1 MLYQSR
7 ENAEFSDN
15 KDKLAY
21 KENGI
26 GTSSFFAT
34 KNIKYLEEYKSY

>member
-1 MLYQSR
+1 ML
-7 ENAEFSDN
+7 NLMIIKIN
-15 KDKLAY
+15 WLY

-26 GTSSFFAT
+26 GTSRLFAT

>member
-1 MLYQSR
+1 ML
-7 ENAEFSDN
+7 NLMIIKIN
-15 KDKLAY
+15 WPY

-26 GTSSFFAT
+26 GTSSFFVT

>member
-15 KDKLAY
+15 KDKLALQR
-21 KENGI
+21 
-26 GTSSFFAT
+26 GTSRFFAT

>member
-1 MLYQSR
+1 ML
-7 ENAEFSDN
+7 NLVIIKIN
-15 KDKLAY
+15 WPY

-34 KNIKYLEEYKSY
+34 KNIKYLEEYKNY

>member
-7 ENAEFSDN
+7 ENAEFELIIKIN
-15 KDKLAY
+15 WPY

-26 GTSSFFAT
+26 GASGFCN
-34 KNIKYLEEYKSY
+34 KKYKIV